1 MIIWRG
7 FGILVVVIAG
17 AALVLTQLL
26 GNALFGSGTY
36 EGHSGPLGTLALLLA
51 AAIVWPLG
59 RALNRRGARTL
70 VDPATGQRVVLRPNH
85 SLFFLP
91 MEYWA
96 PILGAGAVV
105 WGLVSLVQG

>member
-17 AALVLTQLL
+17 AALVLTQVIANALL
-26 GNALFGSGTY
+26 GAGTY
-36 EGHSGPLGTLALLLA
+36 EGHSGPLGALALLVA

-59 RALNRRGARTL
+59 RTLNRRGGRTL
-70 VDPATGQRVVLRPNH
+70 LDPATGQQVVLRPNH
-85 SLFFLP
+85 SLFFIP

-96 PILGAGAVV
+96 PILGVGAIVRGLAGLAR
-105 WGLVSLVQG
+105 G